1 VHIERFSGSG
11 TQLDPEHEIG
21 FDVELQDSGLTVHVP
36 PEKTALQA
44 LRDAGVDVQSDCE
57 EGLCGTCE
65 VGLVEGDIDH
75 RDKVLTQSERQ
86 ENRRMMVCCS
96 RARSGKIVL
105 AL

>member
-1 VHIERFSGSG
+1 MSKAIVRKVFAAPVRS
-11 TQLDPEHEIG
+11 
-21 FDVELQDSGLTVHVP
+21 
-36 PEKTALQA
+36 
-44 LRDAGVDVQSDCE
+44 R
-57 EGLCGTCE
+57 
-65 VGLVEGDIDH
+65 LVEGDIDH

>member
-1 VHIERFSGSG
+1 
-11 TQLDPEHEIG
+11 
-21 FDVELQDSGLTVHVP
+21 
-36 PEKTALQA
+36 
-44 LRDAGVDVQSDCE
+44 VDVQSDCE